1 MLRTYF
7 TIAYRNFFRNK
18 IFSLINVLGLS
29 IGISASLVIFLI
41 VRYEFNFDQFETDQ
55 KQVYRVVTDMNFF
68 GSEIHNSGV
77 PSPLPEAIRREVTG
91 VKEVIGFHKY
101 NGDPNVSIT
110 RKPNEKPL
118 VFKNQP
124 AIILADSGY
133 FKLVHYKWLAGYK
146 QSALDAPLKVVL
158 TADRARLYFP
168 TGSFDAMIG
177 RQIVY
182 DDTITTTVSGIVKEL
197 PESSDFIFKEFISQS
212 TIPGRNLKGNYAWE
226 NWGSVNGGSQLLIR
240 LDPAA
245 SPKNVEAQIQLLEVK
260 YDKNNTNPNSKRYFR
275 LQPFAD
281 MHFNPLYANFG
292 DHTASKPAL
301 YGLLTVAAFLL
312 ALACINFINLT
323 TAQSA
328 QRAKEIGVRKTMGS
342 SRKQLVFQF
351 LSETFFVTLISLI
364 LSIFFVPILLK
375 IFADFIPAGLKFDL
389 FHQPFL
395 ILFALGLTVVVA
407 FLSGFYPAM
416 VLSRLKAILV
426 LKNQAYHN
434 IGSNRKALLR
444 KTLTVA
450 QFLIAQ
456 VFIMATLIAVK
467 QINFA
472 LNKDMGFK
480 KEAIIVVPTP
490 FPKLRNVNLH
500 SAQFVFLDKIKR
512 LPGVQLVSLGGDE
525 PASEGWSS
533 NSLKYKD
540 GKKEIETDVRLKFGD
555 TNYLKVYQIKLLAG
569 RNVHASDTAGELVI
583 NETYLHMLGFQN
595 PKDILN
601 KQIDNLPVVGVMAD
615 FNQESLHSS
624 IKPLAFSTDLGN
636 SWNLH
641 IALRTENAGA
651 NAWLATIRSI
661 EKDFKEIYPEED
673 FSYAFMDENIAK
685 FYKTEQDMSR
695 LLKWA
700 TGLAVFISCIGLLG
714 LVIYTT
720 NQRTKEIGIRKVLGA
735 SISQIVTILS
745 SDFVRLVLLASVI
758 AIPVAWWAMHK
769 WLNNFAYKTTV
780 NWWIFVL
787 SALLMLFMALITLSI
802 QTIRAASANPV
813 DSLRNE

>member
-18 IFSLINVLGLS
+18 IFSLIHVLGLS
-29 IGISASLVIFLI
+29 IGISASLIIFLI
-41 VRYEFNFDQFETDQ
+41 VRYEFNFDQFEIEPN
-55 KQVYRVVTDMNFF
+55 QVYRVVTDMNFF

-110 RKPNEKPL
+110 QKPNEKPR

-124 AIILADSGY
+124 AVILADTGY
-133 FKLVHYKWLAGYK
+133 FNLVPYEWLAGRR
-146 QSALDAPLKVVL
+146 QTALVSPLKVVL
-158 TADRARLYFP
+158 TEDRARLYFP
-168 TGSFDAMIG
+168 GLSFDAMIG

-182 DDTITTTVSGIVKEL
+182 DDTISTTVSGIVKEL

-212 TIPGRNLKGNYAWE
+212 TIPGRNLKGNYGWE
-226 NWGSVNGGSQLLIR
+226 KWGSINGGSQLLIR
-240 LDPAA
+240 LDAAA
-245 SPKNVEAQIQLLEVK
+245 SPKNVESQIQLLDTK
-260 YDKNNTNPNSKRYFR
+260 YGKKNSNPNSKRYFR

-281 MHFNPLYANFG
+281 MHFNPVYASFG
-292 DHTASKPAL
+292 DHTAHKPVL

-328 QRAKEIGVRKTMGS
+328 QRAKEIGVRKTLGG

-351 LSETFFVTLISLI
+351 LSETFFITVTALIFSV
-364 LSIFFVPILLK
+364 FFVPVLLK
-375 IFADFIPAGLKFDL
+375 IFADFMPSGLKFDPL
-389 FHQPFL
+389 HQPFL
-395 ILFALGLTVVVA
+395 LLFAFILSVVVA

-416 VLSRLKAILV
+416 VLSRLKTVLV
-426 LKNQAYHN
+426 LKNHAH
-434 IGSNRKALLR
+434 GTVGNRNALLR
-444 KTLTVA
+444 KTLTLS

-456 VFIMATLIAVK
+456 VFTMATLIAVK
-467 QINFA
+467 QIHFV
-472 LNKDMGFK
+472 LHKDMGFK
-480 KEAIIVVPTP
+480 KEAIIVVPMP
-490 FPKLRNVNLH
+490 FPKSLKGNLH
-500 SAQFVFLDKIKR
+500 GKQFVFLDKVKS
-512 LPGVQLVSLGGDE
+512 LPGVQLASLGGEE
-525 PASEGWSS
+525 PASDGWSS
-533 NSLKYKD
+533 QGLKYKD

-555 TNYLKVYQIKLLAG
+555 TNYLNIYQIKLLAG

-583 NETYLHMLGFQN
+583 NETYLHTLGFQN
-595 PKDILN
+595 PNDILN
-601 KQIDNLPVVGVMAD
+601 KQIENLPVVGVMAD

-624 IKPLAFSTDLGN
+624 IKPLAFTTDMGN
-636 SWNLH
+636 CWNLH
-641 IALRTENAGA
+641 IALRSENAGS
-651 NAWLATIRSI
+651 NAWHTTIGSI

-673 FSYAFMDENIAK
+673 FSYAFLDENIAK

-700 TGLAVFISCIGLLG
+700 TGLAIFISCIGLLG

-735 SISQIVTILS
+735 SVRQIVAILS

-780 NWWIFVL
+780 NWWVFAL
-787 SALLMLFMALITLSI
+787 SAFFMLFVALITLSI